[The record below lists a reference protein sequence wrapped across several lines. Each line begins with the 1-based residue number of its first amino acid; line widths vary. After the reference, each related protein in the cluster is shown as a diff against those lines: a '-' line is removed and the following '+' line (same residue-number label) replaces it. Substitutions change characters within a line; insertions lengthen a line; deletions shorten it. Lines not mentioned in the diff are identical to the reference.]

1 MVDRVGPVIDPGGWE
16 QMKAV
21 DLDPRPQN
29 TSPSSDRIRA
39 VDPRPPT
46 LPHSSMAKPHPVHH
60 ATRSKLHHKQFK
72 YNYTASEYF
81 SGARESIACAKS
93 S

>member
-1 MVDRVGPVIDPGGWE
+1 MVDRVGPVINPGGWE

-21 DLDPRPQN
+21 DLDPP
-29 TSPSSDRIRA
+29 PSSDRIRA

-46 LPHSSMAKPHPVHH
+46 LPHSSMTGPHPVHH

-72 YNYTASEYF
+72 YSF
-81 SGARESIACAKS
+81 
-93 S
+93 